1 MNVFLNVNFLTSLLG
16 TFGSL
21 FFSEVMRFPPCT
33 LCWYQRIFLYPLV
46 LVFGVA
52 IWTNDS
58 SYRKYAV
65 PLAAL
70 GLITSLYHN
79 LLYYGFIAE
88 ALAPCTQGVSCS
100 SKQLE
105 LFGFVTIPLLSF
117 VGFLTIAS
125 LIALDAKRAQK
136 ELR

>member
-1 MNVFLNVNFLTSLLG
+1 MSLFLKANFLLSLVA

-21 FFSEVMRFPPCT
+21 FFSEVMRYPPCA

-46 LVFGVA
+46 FVFGVA
-52 IWTNDS
+52 VWTDDS
-58 SYRKYAV
+58 GYRKYAFPFAV
-65 PLAAL
+65 TGTLIAA
-70 GLITSLYHN
+70 YHN

-105 LFGFVTIPLLSF
+105 LFGFVTIPLLSM
-117 VGFLTIAS
+117 VGFLVIVGLLVFDIKGAHKDS
-125 LIALDAKRAQK
+125 K
-136 ELR
+136 